1 MLTQAFSSLKVLQM
15 SLGVVAYQ
23 VYGWKLGVGFPNAC
37 VLGIVE
43 MGSALGSTVLPLRV
57 LRVLAALL

>member
-1 MLTQAFSSLKVLQM
+1 M